1 MVHARVLA
9 LHVRYQ
15 VRCGSAGRA
24 DGGVANFAYRPE
36 VSFLGQ
42 WELGDIVLEDGRPA
56 AAPVPAA

>member
-1 MVHARVLA
+1 MLA

-36 VSFLGQ
+36 VSFFWQ
-42 WELGDIVLEDGRPA
+42 WKLGDIVLEDGRPA
-56 AAPVPAA
+56 AAPAPIA